1 MNIPTFLNDVLNY
14 VIWNNSI
21 RGYIFS
27 IILFIVLLLAFS
39 VFRKLVLKRIEN
51 IVLNT
56 KNEFD
61 DLLIKVIQIIK
72 PSFVIFLSLFIA
84 LRFLSI
90 SPKLQ
95 RFLDSVLIIWI
106 IYLAIIA
113 LQILTDYV
121 LRVKVKKIPK
131 TTTELISRII
141 KGTLWGFGILMI
153 LSNLG
158 ININSL
164 IAGLGIGGIAAA
176 LAIQNILGDLFSS
189 FAIYLD
195 RPFELGDFIIVGEE
209 LGTVE
214 KIGVKTTRIKSLWGE
229 EVVISNRELTSV
241 RIHNYKKMQ
250 TRRVAFN
257 FGVTYQTTV
266 EQLKIIPQIVR
277 DIIESVEL
285 TRFDRANFNKF
296 GDFALLFEV
305 VYYVGSP
312 DYNIYMNIN
321 EKIHLKI
328 KEELEARNISMAYP
342 TQTIYL
348 EKVDK

>member
-1 MNIPTFLNDVLNY
+1 MPTFLNDVLNY
-14 VIWNNSI
+14 AIWNNSI

-27 IILFIVLLLAFS
+27 IIFFIVLLLIFS
-39 VFRKLVLKRIEN
+39 VLRKFIFKRIES
-51 IVLNT
+51 IVLKT

-61 DLLIKVIQIIK
+61 DLLLKVVQIIK
-72 PSFVIFLSLFIA
+72 FPFVIYLSLFIA

-95 RFLDSVLIIWI
+95 RLLDSILIIWI
-106 IYLAIIA
+106 IYLAIISI
-113 LQILTDYV
+113 QILIDYV
-121 LRVKVKKIPK
+121 LRVKATKLPK
-131 TTTELISRII
+131 TTTELISKIL
-141 KGTLWGFGILMI
+141 KGTLWGLGILMI

-241 RIHNYKKMQ
+241 RIHNYKKME
-250 TRRVAFN
+250 TRRVAFS

-266 EQLKIIPQIVR
+266 EQLKVIPQIVR

-285 TRFDRANFNKF
+285 TRFDRANFHKF

-305 VYYVGSP
+305 VYYVVSP
-312 DYNIYMNIN
+312 DYNLYMDIN

-348 EKVDK
+348 EKINK